1 MSIHIFIEIFLSLC
15 ILAALEI
22 AIQRTRQRDHFSDLL
37 ENTIDRYDELKVVTK
52 LQREEIEKHNILLQ
66 RYQDSYNDLYKKYKA
81 NCSDSK
87 DCKSQ

>member
-22 AIQRTRQRDHFSDLL
+22 AIQRTRQRDRFADLFK
-37 ENTIDRYDELKVVTK
+37 NTLDRYEELKVVTK
-52 LQREEIEKHNILLQ
+52 LQREEIAKDNILLQ
-66 RYQDSYNDLYKKYKA
+66 RHQDAYNDLHKKYQS

-87 DCKSQ
+87 DCK